1 MVCYGALACTEPGA
15 RPSCRFMHLCLP
27 DVERCVFLLDRATN
41 RSSDVES
48 SRMAACLP
56 DADLEPKRRSGGAEG
71 RTGGEKR
78 EKRLESASL
87 SGCFPCASLLKLPAT
102 FPEAPVPAYYYYVLD
117 CTYT

>member
-1 MVCYGALACTEPGA
+1 M
-15 RPSCRFMHLCLP
+15 
-27 DVERCVFLLDRATN
+27 FLLDRATN

-78 EKRLESASL
+78 EKCLESASL

-102 FPEAPVPAYYYYVLD
+102 FPEAPVPAYYYVLD